1 MKTPRILRHSI
12 ATLLSLAA
20 AAHAVPL
27 IWDTE
32 PGPVGPGDGF
42 ITGGSGTWNLT
53 NGNWTPDFGAN
64 NVAWVNS
71 AVPDDA
77 VFGGTGG
84 AVRLGTGITVGS
96 VTFDANGYDIRGDTL
111 TFGSANPTVTANFVF
126 GTITSTVAGSAG
138 LTFEA
143 GGFSGTYFD
152 GSNTYTGVTSVN
164 TGFLVVRHANSLGS
178 PVDGTVVAS
187 GATLQLENAG
197 GGDVN
202 IANEAV
208 TISGAGMNGNRGAL
222 ASWTGNNTWGGS
234 VTMADHSAMFVQSAN
249 LSVNG
254 VVSGSGLS
262 LAKIGDGQLT
272 FGGLVSN
279 TYDGATI
286 VDTGTLVLGKTGGAK
301 AIIGPVQMGNFNGS
315 QPNLRMAANE
325 QFGAGVVMTFVNAP
339 GNWTRFDLQGTAQT
353 LAGLDGATGGGVVQ
367 NERLGGGGTF
377 GPATLTLDNN
387 IGSFSYNGY
396 LRDRD
401 NGAGFLLLNLI
412 KTGAETQTL
421 IGGNI
426 TYSGTTA
433 VNNGTLR
440 LSATN
445 SASAV
450 AVNPGGTLAIDANGG
465 NTTAQQFITLNGGTL
480 ITDEN
485 FGFVVNSKVL
495 KVSASSN
502 FQINGAGTTGNVSEW
517 FADAGVAIAAG
528 QTLTL
533 TLSTE
538 NNGLVVRGTGVS
550 NGALLVNG
558 AGTASLP
565 GRSNLQFST
574 NGAAQFSNTDVTLNN
589 ATINVGQG
597 ANGDANTVGAT
608 LKSLNGNGRV
618 VSDNVNRTLT
628 VGSNN
633 GTGSF
638 SGVLAN
644 GTSTL
649 SFTKTGTGS
658 QTLSGANS
666 YTGATIVNAGTL
678 RLDYGTEDNNKLSDT
693 AALTLGAATLDLSG
707 GSHTEIVGSTTLVA
721 GTVSSL
727 TRSSGNAILQMNAIT
742 RNAGA
747 AIRFGASGIATT
759 DTLNNAG
766 GILGTWATVGGDWA
780 FNSTNGADGPINAY
794 SAYTQVNRL
803 GGTIADGAAN
813 NIKIIE
819 AGAAGGVTLAA
830 AGTITINS
838 LLQGAAGGAATVDIG
853 AGNTLRLG
861 VAGGIFLPS
870 GNPALTFNN
879 GTLTAGGADNTAG
892 SVEVNNGDASNG
904 ITINSLIANNGA
916 AAVTLAKLG
925 AGALTVTA
933 LNSHTGGTIVS
944 AGSLAF
950 NSGSLGTT
958 GAITVAGGTLRWNG
972 SNTDDISARTTLVNG
987 LTATFDTNGNNVTFA
1002 SAVGNG
1008 TSGAVIKAG
1017 NGTLTLSAAG
1027 TRTGSTTVQGG
1038 TLALNNVSALQSS
1051 PLDTGASGSQLVTF
1065 TVAGNNT
1072 YNLGGL
1078 NGADALD
1085 IGGNTISVGANNAA
1099 TNFSGVLS
1107 GTGGSLT
1114 KVGTGSLTLSGA
1126 SSNTY
1131 TGTSTF
1137 ASNGQLVLS
1146 KTGGA
1151 VAIPGDFIMAAPGTR
1166 GIVSTTE
1173 DNQFAPG
1180 SILRFTSAGDSRLEL
1195 KGTTQTFGGIENS
1208 AVATKTLHAIQHSEF
1223 GSPAAVDSTSQVILD
1238 VVGTN
1243 SFTFNT
1249 VNGALR
1255 DFNGGVVSLVKNGTG
1270 TQTFAGPGTTYTGAT
1285 ALNNGRLVLFNAT
1298 GYSSPTTLEPGTTL
1312 SWSGNADSQNNSPGA
1327 RMILKS
1333 GATLENLNPANWTV
1347 INGAVVTAGT
1357 TTINHTVNATAVAGE
1372 GFFLDGGLHGT
1383 GTVTIN
1389 APSAGSGVNL
1399 RNNNST
1405 FSGTIIVN
1413 GIASTIPFAGS
1424 GIGVGG
1430 ATVALQNA
1438 DITLNGTMELLD
1450 RGLGWANGAY
1460 GDFAMG
1466 ALNGPGVMVANFTGN
1481 NGETRVRIGNTNNNG
1496 SFSGIIADGIGDRL
1510 VLTKLGTGTQ
1520 ILSGNNTYSGTTTI
1534 FGGTLQ
1540 IGNGGPDGAIGNGAI
1555 VNNGALIF
1563 NRSTASTTN
1572 GAISGTGSMT
1582 KNGAGVL
1589 TLTNNSTYE
1598 GPTTI
1603 NGGTLK
1609 LGGSQ
1614 TLPVSSAIWLD
1625 ATDGSTINTVGGDVT
1640 SWTNKGSLGA
1650 AGDTAAAVGEEPTF
1664 VASEAAMHDQPV
1676 IHFES
1681 AGGFAPFDRL
1691 TNTQDFSLGNVTV
1704 MYVGR
1709 LTGSANQ
1716 RLLAAINN
1724 NWLLGTWGADNLGHT
1739 ESAYF
1744 NNGFL
1749 YNAGTTDT
1757 VSRIYT
1763 GTIATGGAGKFY
1775 VNGADRGA
1783 VAGSQGPN
1791 GLSLGGGYNVTQTTE
1806 YSSGDIGELLVFTS
1820 VLTNEERGAVESYL
1834 ARKWQS
1840 GDTNILPATGAVALT
1855 TAGVALDVNGI
1866 TQTIGAL
1873 TGVAGTSIDLNDGS
1887 LTVGDETDTT
1897 YAGAIVGAGTFTKA
1911 GSGELTLSGALS
1923 MTTLIADDG
1932 TLQVNSNA
1940 AGADVIVNA
1949 TAHFGASQTL
1959 NSLEIGSDGVVTLGS
1974 AIPSPAEA
1982 AFAPVPGPAVPEP
1995 GSVSLLLFG
2004 LVGLLGRPRR
2014 TRSS

>member
-1 MKTPRILRHSI
+1 
-12 ATLLSLAA
+12 
-20 AAHAVPL
+20 
-27 IWDTE
+27 
-32 PGPVGPGDGF
+32 VGPGDGF

-64 NVAWVNS
+64 NVAWVNNV
-71 AVPDDA
+71 VPDDA

-96 VTFDANGYDIRGDTL
+96 VTFDANGYDIRGNTL

-138 LTFEA
+138 LTFE
-143 GGFSGTYFD
+143 GSGFSGTYFD
-152 GSNTYTGVTSVN
+152 GSNTYTGITSVN
-164 TGFLVVRHANSLGS
+164 SGFLVVRHANSLGS
-178 PVDGTVVAS
+178 SVDGTVVAS

-208 TISGAGMNGNRGAL
+208 TISGAGVDGNRGAL

-234 VTMADHSAMFVQSAN
+234 VTMVDHSAMFVQSAN

-262 LAKIGDGQLT
+262 LAKIGGGQLT
-272 FGGLVSN
+272 FGGSVSN
-279 TYDGATI
+279 TYDGVTT

-301 AIIGPVQMGNFNGS
+301 AIIGPVQMGNFNTS

-367 NERLGGGGTF
+367 NERLGGGGTA
-377 GPATLTLDNN
+377 GSGTLTLDNN
-387 IGSFSYNGY
+387 IGPFFYNGY

-401 NGAGFLLLNLI
+401 FGAGIWLLNLI
-412 KTGAETQTL
+412 KTGAESQTL
-421 IGGNI
+421 ADGNVAY
-426 TYSGTTA
+426 TGTTTVGQGTLILQQTTNFGSPTTVA
-433 VNNGTLR
+433 AGATLELTEVGNLQNNQVGARIALAGTLNRTGSSGWMVWNGKLSPTAGTATLNLRNDGANPAAGVGWLFLDGGLGATGSQTLTINHTLSDGVTPNNNISTVLRNNNSTYNGSLTVNNGSL
-440 LSATN
+440 
-445 SASAV
+445 V
-450 AVNPGGTLAIDANGG
+450 
-465 NTTAQQFITLNGGTL
+465 ITG
-480 ITDEN
+480 
-485 FGFVVNSKVL
+485 
-495 KVSASSN
+495 
-502 FQINGAGTTGNVSEW
+502 GAGVTGTQL
-517 FADAGVAIAAG
+517 A
-528 QTLTL
+528 
-533 TLSTE
+533 
-538 NNGLVVRGTGVS
+538 
-550 NGALLVNG
+550 
-558 AGTASLP
+558 
-565 GRSNLQFST
+565 
-574 NGAAQFSNTDVTLNN
+574 NTDVTLNN
-589 ATINVGQG
+589 ATLQFGTVFASTQ
-597 ANGDANTVGAT
+597 NTGNQ
-608 LKSLNGNGRV
+608 LKGV
-618 VSDNVNRTLT
+618 
-628 VGSNN
+628 N
-633 GTGSF
+633 GTGTVSLGGSALTIGMNNGSGAF
-638 SGVLAN
+638 SGTVTGAGSVTKVGS
-644 GTSTL
+644 GT
-649 SFTKTGTGS
+649 
-658 QTLSGANS
+658 QTFSGANA
-666 YTGATIVNAGTL
+666 YTGATTVNNGTL
-678 RLDYGTEDNNKLSDT
+678 RLDYATEDNSKLSNT
-693 AALTLGAATLDLSG
+693 AALTLGGGTLDLSG
-707 GSHTEIVGSTTLVA
+707 GSHTEIVGATALAA
-721 GTVSSL
+721 GTASLL
-727 TRSSGNAILQMNAIT
+727 TRSSGNAVLQMNAIT
-742 RNAGA
+742 RNVGA
-747 AIRFGASGIATT
+747 AISFGASGIATT

-766 GILGTWATVGGDWA
+766 GLLGTWATVGGDWA
-780 FNSTNGADGPINAY
+780 FNSTNGTDGPINAY

-803 GGTIADGAAN
+803 GGTIADGVASN
-813 NIKIIE
+813 VKIIE
-819 AGAAGGVTLAA
+819 AGAAGGVTLAG
-830 AGTITINS
+830 AGTTTINS
-838 LLQGAAGGAATVDIG
+838 LVQGAAGGAATVDIG

-861 VAGGIFLPS
+861 AAGGILLPS

-892 SVEVNNGDASNG
+892 SVEVNNGSTSNG
-904 ITINSLIANNGA
+904 ITINSLIANNGTG
-916 AAVTLAKLG
+916 AVTLAKLG
-925 AGALTVTA
+925 AGALTIIAANT
-933 LNSHTGGTIVS
+933 HTGGTIVS

-972 SNTDDISARTTLVNG
+972 SNTDDVSARTTLVNG
-987 LTATFDTNGNNVTFA
+987 LTATFDTNGNNVTFT

-1008 TSGAVIKAG
+1008 TSGAVVKAG
-1017 NGTLTLSAAG
+1017 NGMLTLSAAA

-1038 TLALNNVSALQSS
+1038 TLALNNVNALQSS
-1051 PLDTGASGSQLVTF
+1051 TLDTGTSGSQLVAF

-1085 IGGNTISVGANNAA
+1085 IGGNTISVGANNAV
-1099 TNFSGVLS
+1099 TNFSGALS

-1137 ASNGQLVLS
+1137 ASNGQLILS

-1180 SILRFTSAGDSRLEL
+1180 SVLRFTSAGDTRLEL

-1208 AVATKTLHAIQHSEF
+1208 AVVAKTFHAVQHSEF
-1223 GSPAAVDSTSQVILD
+1223 GSPAVVDSTSQVILD

-1255 DFNGGVVSLVKNGTG
+1255 DFNGGVMSLVKNGTG
-1270 TQTFAGPGTTYTGAT
+1270 TQTFSGPGTTYTGAT
-1285 ALNNGRLVLFNAT
+1285 AVNNGQLVLFNAP
-1298 GYSSPTTLEPGTTL
+1298 GYASPTTIESGAKL
-1312 SWSGNADSQNNSPGA
+1312 SWSGNADMGNGNTGA
-1327 RMILKS
+1327 RMNLKS
-1333 GATLENLNPANWTV
+1333 GAILENLNPANFTV
-1347 INGAVVTAGT
+1347 INGAVASTGS
-1357 TTINHTVNATAVAGE
+1357 TTINHTVNVTAVAGL

-1430 ATVALQNA
+1430 TTVTLQNA
-1438 DITLNGTMELLD
+1438 DITLNGTMELLNH
-1450 RGLGWANGAY
+1450 GLGWANGAP

-1466 ALNGPGVMVANFTGN
+1466 ALNGPGVMVANFTGSS
-1481 NGETRVRIGNTNNNG
+1481 GETRVRIGNTNNNG
-1496 SFSGIIADGIGDRL
+1496 SFSGVIADGLSDRL

-1534 FGGTLQ
+1534 LGGTLQ
-1540 IGNGGPDGAIGNGAI
+1540 IGNGGTDGAIGNGAI
-1555 VNNGALIF
+1555 INNGALVF
-1563 NRSTASTTN
+1563 NRSTASTTA
-1572 GAISGTGSMT
+1572 GAISGTGSVT

-1625 ATDGSTINTVGGDVT
+1625 ATDGSTINTAGGGVT

-1650 AGDTAAAVGEEPTF
+1650 AGDTAAAVGEEPAF
-1664 VASEAAMHDQPV
+1664 VPSEAAMNGQPV

-1681 AGGFAPFDRL
+1681 AGGVAPFDRL
-1691 TNTQDFSLGNVTV
+1691 INTQDFTLGNVTV

-1709 LTGSANQ
+1709 LTGGANQ
-1716 RLLAAINN
+1716 RLLAGLSN
-1724 NWLLGTWGADNLGHT
+1724 NWLLGTWNNNS
-1739 ESAYF
+1739 ESAFF

-1749 YNAGTTDT
+1749 YNAVAPDT

-1763 GTIATGGAGKFY
+1763 GTITTGGAGKFY

-1783 VAGSQGPN
+1783 VAGSQGPY
-1791 GLSLGGGYNVTQTTE
+1791 GLSLGGGYSGDPATE

-1820 VLTNEERGAVESYL
+1820 VLTSDERGAVEAYL

-1855 TAGVALDVNGI
+1855 TAGVALDVNGV

-1873 TGVAGTSIDLNDGS
+1873 TGVAGTSIELNDGS
-1887 LTVGDETDTT
+1887 LTVGDATDTS

-1949 TAHFGASQTL
+1949 TANFGASQTL
-1959 NSLEIGSDGVVTLGS
+1959 NSLEIGSGGVATLGS
-1974 AIPSPAEA
+1974 AFPSPAESA
-1982 AFAPVPGPAVPEP
+1982 LAPAPVQAVPEP

-2014 TRSS
+2014 ARSS